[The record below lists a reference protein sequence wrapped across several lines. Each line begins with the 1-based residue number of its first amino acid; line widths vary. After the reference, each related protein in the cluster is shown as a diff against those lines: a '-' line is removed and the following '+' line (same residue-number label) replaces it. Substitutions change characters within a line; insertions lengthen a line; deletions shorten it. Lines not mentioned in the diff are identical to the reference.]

1 MGSDMKNLRT
11 NCTFGC
17 LLAAVLVAGPTW
29 ALADEG
35 ERMTGRGKQLFM
47 DHCASCHGASGEGS
61 GPVAPFLTISPTDL
75 TRISER
81 NDGAFPFLKVFQ
93 IIDGRTGVRA
103 HGDTQMPVWGG
114 AFKAEAGDS
123 YGPYGGEE
131 FVRAR
136 ITALTFYVQS
146 IQD

>member
-1 MGSDMKNLRT
+1 MHKKSKGRLWSALA
-11 NCTFGC
+11 GAA
-17 LLAAVLVAGPTW
+17 LLSAPVLAS
-29 ALADEG
+29 ADEG

-61 GPVAPFLTISPTDL
+61 GPVAAFLTVSPTDL
-75 TRISER
+75 TRIRER
-81 NDGAFPFLKVFQ
+81 NDGTFPFLKVFQ
-93 IIDGRTGVRA
+93 VIDGRTGVRA

-114 AFKAEAGDS
+114 AFKAEAGDT

-146 IQD
+146 LQD